1 MLIRFATTTLAASL
15 LAGILATGC
24 TVTTSSDDDGSSA
37 TLTIVN
43 DESFEIDN
51 IYISPSGW
59 ATGDDV
65 LGGVPLSNDP
75 GDNSI
80 TVSVTCDDYDIEIV
94 DPESDCYIAEYSL
107 CGTDDEW
114 DITDSFF
121 AGCSPTEPDAA
132 NLPAPKST
140 TSAGFHVVRNH
151 K

>member
-43 DESFEIDN
+43 DETFDIDN

-59 ATGDDV
+59 ATDDDV
-65 LGGVPLSNDP
+65 LGGVPLDN
-75 GDNSI
+75 GDMI
-80 TVSVTCDDYDIEIV
+80 TVSVTCDDYDVEII
-94 DPESDCYIAEYSL
+94 DATGTDCFISEYSL
-107 CGTDDEW
+107 CGTDDTW
-114 DITDSFF
+114 DLTDSFF
-121 AGCSPTEPDAA
+121 DTCADSEPRT
-132 NLPAPKST
+132 PVKAPKIPTTNAST
-140 TSAGFHVVRNH
+140 FA